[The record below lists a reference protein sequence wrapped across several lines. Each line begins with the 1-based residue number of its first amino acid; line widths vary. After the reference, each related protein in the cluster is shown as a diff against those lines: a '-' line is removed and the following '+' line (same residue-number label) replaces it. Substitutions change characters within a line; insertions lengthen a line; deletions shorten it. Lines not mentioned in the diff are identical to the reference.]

1 MLAACCPKCKGK
13 DLEFAP
19 SLRLPGPQ
27 ATPFNTVNLKFNTV
41 NLNQFLQFSNSK
53 PKSVEVGGTA
63 TELTGF
69 HSLSAAK
76 T

>member
-19 SLRLPGPQ
+19 SLRLPGPR
-27 ATPFNTVNLKFNTV
+27 ATPLNTV